1 MLVSKLIRLP
11 LVTDAVIGISC
22 AIMSTAVATAVSAF
36 CARVTVAQ
44 IRQIRRAQAPGS
56 TANVVPL
63 RQTQGQN
70 G

>member
-1 MLVSKLIRLP
+1 MLTI
-11 LVTDAVIGISC
+11 VTRAAGEIAGAVI
-22 AIMSTAVATAVSAF
+22 ATAVATAVSAF

-44 IRQIRRAQAPGS
+44 IRQMRRAQAPGR

-63 RQTQGQN
+63 RQTQGQD